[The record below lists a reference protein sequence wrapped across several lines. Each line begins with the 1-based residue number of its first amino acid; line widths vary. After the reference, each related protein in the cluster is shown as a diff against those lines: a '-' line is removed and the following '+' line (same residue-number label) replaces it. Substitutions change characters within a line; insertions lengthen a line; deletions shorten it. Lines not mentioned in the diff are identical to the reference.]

1 MDYETE
7 ITKEDIEKNKGIAA
21 LSYLLFFLPLIF
33 AQDSKFARFHMNQGL
48 ILLLVAVIF
57 NVFFNFFPFLG
68 IFVAPVIGLATIIL
82 TVLGI
87 KAALAGEVKELPIIG
102 TIRIIQ

>member
-1 MDYETE
+1 MEDIIMDYETE

-57 NVFFNFFPFLG
+57 IFSLIANFNYVG
-68 IFVAPVIGLATIIL
+68 IVTVSPRHVWLRGTLYSQIQEGLQY
-82 TVLGI
+82 
-87 KAALAGEVKELPIIG
+87 EWDW
-102 TIRIIQ
+102 